1 MKKTIISREAG
12 FTLVELMMVI
22 FVVGIMAGLVVMTV
36 GGNSARELK
45 KDATRI
51 QQLLVM
57 AQDEA
62 TFSGREIG
70 FFIDSQQKS
79 YGFLFFDDKQL
90 TWEPLQKEAFMPRE
104 LPDGVQLS
112 LAVDGELVD
121 LKKIYKDAMGK
132 SDALDNWLTADDSKK
147 DDDKKDDSKKGSSKK
162 DSSKQRNGK
171 QSKIVPAL
179 IFFSDGHYTA
189 FRLQVS
195 SQRIKDVVFAID
207 GDGLGTVHM
216 SDSAASRKKPTKR
229 RNEDG

>member
-90 TWEPLQKEAFMPRE
+90 TWEPLQKEAFMPRD

-112 LAVDGELVD
+112 LAVDGESID

-132 SDALDNWLTADDSKK
+132 SDALDNWLTADDDKKGDSKK
-147 DDDKKDDSKKGSSKK
+147 DGSKK
-162 DSSKQRNGK
+162 DSSKQRSGK

-195 SQRIKDVVFAID
+195 SQRIKDIVFAID
-207 GDGLGTVHM
+207 GDGLGAVHM

-229 RNEDG
+229 RSGDG